1 MAIGS
6 SSDCLQFFRNL
17 PALLKSF
24 SFRYF
29 VKYIIKKTCMVVS
42 VWDIQELWAIQQARR
57 CETEKKNI
65 ILKDYE

>member
-42 VWDIQELWAIQQARR
+42 VWDIQGLWRGQARR